1 MINRGGLG
9 ASPEPREHV
18 DVATPWPIG
27 PIGPFGRCL
36 CWQVREAAPPPELL
50 AFLGIEDLTEAL
62 SLKRPTTL
70 AALSAQG
77 LGPAEELEVLD
88 QLLEQGV
95 LEPARERRKA
105 TATSM
110 VLALF
115 FCAAL
120 ACSLFSIHGSLFS
133 IARSDDIESV
143 TWTHARILSPLA
155 ALRIPEQPEVA
166 SAVTPQVASA
176 ASPLRQ
182 VKLPKQLKGD
192 VPKRLS
198 PKAEVEAETRLSK
211 GKTVRR
217 PKVRLPSAADVGGKL
232 EQPAHAARASLASV
246 VANVKKLEQPAHA
259 AAALLASLVADANR
273 KLEQSARAARASLA
287 SLVAD
292 GKKLEQP
299 ARAAAASLA
308 SRASLLADVGKL
320 EQRARVAAA
329 SLASLVA
336 DVSKKLEQH
345 ARAVAAS
352 FAALVRVA
360 RTTLL
365 RAWTQPTIRQARHL
379 ALVAATLLL
388 ASSLPFTLASA
399 GAAFALKAPVVPL
412 APTAPLVA
420 RPALLRVAG
429 KWAVP
434 TAVAAAAK
442 GLISSLQVAA
452 VPIAAQGS
460 AATATAQAVRTA
472 RILAAAVI
480 GLVGGACW

>member
-1 MINRGGLG
+1 M
-9 ASPEPREHV
+9 
-18 DVATPWPIG
+18 
-27 PIGPFGRCL
+27 

-62 SLKRPTTL
+62 SLKHPTTL
-70 AALSAQG
+70 AALAAQG

-110 VLALF
+110 ALALF

-166 SAVTPQVASA
+166 SAATPQVASA
-176 ASPLRQ
+176 VSPLRQ

-211 GKTVRR
+211 GKTVRL

-308 SRASLLADVGKL
+308 SRASLVADVGKKL

-365 RAWTQPTIRQARHL
+365 RAWTQPTIRQAGHL

-388 ASSLPFTLASA
+388 ASRLPFTLASA

-452 VPIAAQGS
+452 VPIAAQGP
-460 AATATAQAVRTA
+460 AATATAQAMRTT